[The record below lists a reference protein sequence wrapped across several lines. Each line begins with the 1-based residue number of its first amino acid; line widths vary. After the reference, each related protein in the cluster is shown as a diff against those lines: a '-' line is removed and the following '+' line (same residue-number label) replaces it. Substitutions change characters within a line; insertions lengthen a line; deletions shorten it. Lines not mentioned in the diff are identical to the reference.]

1 MTPQPHAP
9 TRTPSTWSLRPL
21 LLVLL
26 LLAYGSAMLAL
37 PIHLFGLQ
45 IGLWLSG
52 ALLAGGATVLIVL
65 CAANR
70 TQPPPAAEPCRIPV
84 TPTPDR
90 VWVRPRVI
98 PFH

>member
-1 MTPQPHAP
+1 
-9 TRTPSTWSLRPL
+9 L
-21 LLVLL
+21 LLVLSL
-26 LLAYGSAMLAL
+26 LIYGGAMLAL
-37 PIHLFGLQ
+37 PFYLFGLQ

-52 ALLAGGATVLIVL
+52 ALLAGGTGVLIVL

-70 TQPPPAAEPCRIPV
+70 TQPPPTGAPCRIRV